1 VASHLAAGN
10 ALTAQLRKAIAA
22 TCRAKDTYFDAC
34 SAYEKAESLFN
45 PSSDQSEKQGR
56 SLAQARSQSK
66 QAADRYILS
75 IEQANALWDEHDRL
89 MPDIMLTLQQNYE
102 GRIHFLKYTLER
114 LVKNMSKQC
123 QQEAKVYADL
133 TTALGNINSNADIRV
148 FVDSLR
154 GKSVG
159 VTRERFVAY
168 EEHKKHL
175 LSSLRNEEDFL
186 ILDGSDT
193 DDDLLRAT
201 KVLNHLFSLG
211 SRDLKPDDR
220 ALTQSL
226 VASMTDALETKEGRV
241 AFIDVLLAMRDSAE
255 LTPESFNH
263 IAGLFSTL
271 LNAIQTQN
279 DRDAGLL
286 YRVITLAESLSVETV
301 GKRRYLT
308 QFISSHPIWSDF
320 RRWQS
325 AIDAA
330 ISTRLTSDRQS
341 LERIRKRKEG
351 SVKGFL
357 RAFKSFTT
365 KLPTFQREQPE
376 EMERSA
382 AALVLSQFGT
392 YLRDFEVPSDFA
404 CEVLLVCGQRARLDG
419 ERVCALLTELQASQV
434 HAGSDLQLTTAQKSL
449 KKREEERVYWK
460 EIMPLGLALPY
471 LELEDLR
478 TILHISRRVTLLTH
492 KPIMRLLLLDRKESR
507 ISREKLWLAALRPYA
522 LSADY
527 SSELQAVAFAPLPK
541 AIEDVI
547 ANDVVRS
554 FQFAP
559 TLSKDPLTNILRAYA
574 HFNPAVGYCQGMNY
588 LFGTLYII
596 YKNEE
601 AAFTSGVGLIN
612 RYQMSSIFY
621 TQLPRLK
628 VMFYQLD
635 RMLARF
641 LPRLQ
646 ALFRTE
652 GISASHFSSPWFM
665 TLFASS
671 LQSDEKKFEVLLMI
685 WDEFIL
691 KGWKVVFKAAIAVLI
706 IVEPMLLDKPFDQ
719 VMSLLTSISSPIC
732 PHSIFTPEFLSAMAA
747 TKVTNSLL
755 RSLEAEY
762 EHLKLRSGR
771 NDPS

>member
-1 VASHLAAGN
+1 MAAGN
-10 ALTAQLRKAIAA
+10 ILTTQLRKAIAA
-22 TCRAKDTYFDAC
+22 TTRAKEAYFESC
-34 SAYEKAESLFN
+34 SACEKAESLFN
-45 PSSDQSEKQGR
+45 PSSDQSERQSR
-56 SLAQARSQSK
+56 NLSQARFQSK

-75 IEQANALWDEHDRL
+75 IEQANNLWDEYDRL

-114 LVKNMSKQC
+114 LVKNMNKQG
-123 QQEAKVYADL
+123 QQEARVYADL

-148 FVDSLR
+148 LVDSLR

-159 VTRERFVAY
+159 VTRERFVPY
-168 EEHKKHL
+168 EEHKKQVL
-175 LSSLRNEEDFL
+175 ASLRNEEDFL
-186 ILDGSDT
+186 ILDGSDP
-193 DDDLLRAT
+193 DEDLVRAT

-211 SRDLKPDDR
+211 MRDLKPDDR
-220 ALTQSL
+220 VLTQSL
-226 VASMTDALETKEGRV
+226 VADMTEALGTREGRV
-241 AFIDVLLAMRDSAE
+241 AFIEVLAAVRDSAE
-255 LTPESFNH
+255 LTSEAFNH
-263 IAGLFSTL
+263 LAGLFTAL
-271 LNAIQTQN
+271 LNALQTHN
-279 DRDAGLL
+279 DRDSGLL
-286 YRVITLAESLSVETV
+286 YKVITLAESLSAETV

-308 QFISSHPIWSDF
+308 QFISSHPVWSDF
-320 RRWQS
+320 RRWQQ

-330 ISTRLTSDRQS
+330 IATRLASDRQS
-341 LERIRKRKEG
+341 MERIRKRKEG

-376 EMERSA
+376 ELERSA
-382 AALVLSQFGT
+382 AALVLGQFGT
-392 YLRDFEVPSDFA
+392 YLRNFEVPADFA

-419 ERVCALLTELQASQV
+419 ERVCGLLTELQASQV
-434 HAGSDLQLTTAQKSL
+434 HAGSDLQLTAAQHSL
-449 KKREEERVYWK
+449 KKRELERTYWK
-460 EIMPLGLALPY
+460 EILPLGLTLPY
-471 LELEDLR
+471 LESQDLR
-478 TILHISRRVTLLTH
+478 SVLQLSRRVTLLTH
-492 KPIMRLLLLDRKESR
+492 KPIMRLLLLVRKDIQ
-507 ISREKLWLAALRPYA
+507 ISRERVWLAALRPYA

-527 SSELQAVAFAPLPK
+527 CIELQAVAFAPLPK

-596 YKNEE
+596 YKDEE
-601 AAFTSGVGLIN
+601 AAFTCGVGLIN

-641 LPRLQ
+641 LPQLQ
-646 ALFRTE
+646 ALFRRE
-652 GISASHFSSPWFM
+652 SISASHFSSPWFM

-671 LQSDEKKFEVLLMI
+671 LQSDERKFAVLLQI

-691 KGWKVVFKAAIAVLI
+691 VIY
-706 IVEPMLLDKPFDQ
+706 
-719 VMSLLTSISSPIC
+719 T
-732 PHSIFTPEFLSAMAA
+732 
-747 TKVTNSLL
+747 
-755 RSLEAEY
+755 
-762 EHLKLRSGR
+762 
-771 NDPS
+771 